1 MNREAIK
8 RNAKAVIENNLKAAG
23 DGKEFST
30 ASIMD
35 AERMLE
41 ISNIRFTEDE
51 MMQIETSQVART
63 MACKKIKEKYGL
75 SWSEF
80 KMLYDCQ
87 MGER

>member
-1 MNREAIK
+1 MNRESIK

-51 MMQIETSQVART
+51 MRLI
-63 MACKKIKEKYGL
+63 
-75 SWSEF
+75 
-80 KMLYDCQ
+80 
-87 MGER
+87 